1 MPRKKE
7 QYKHVHKPNTT
18 EVLYCLS
25 TMPYYSKVLAETY
38 PEKVY
43 NNFLRK
49 LIELN
54 FLKDEKRRTT
64 IKEVSIELN
73 EKADKITKWIYS
85 IYEDI
90 LELLY
95 NKPELFKT
103 DGTLCTLT
111 MSYFDSHCF
120 IKIYLPFLPRKG
132 DQFEFSFAK
141 AKTGTYNYRVKSIT
155 HEINEDKY
163 EAVVTLSGD
172 TGSNYGDWLL
182 ERALFQR
189 KISYRDVLEKSSF
202 QLEDLLRK
210 EYRS

>member
-1 MPRKKE
+1 
-7 QYKHVHKPNTT
+7 
-18 EVLYCLS
+18 
-25 TMPYYSKVLAETY
+25 MPYYSKVLAETF

-43 NNFLRK
+43 NNFLKK

-73 EKADKITKWIYS
+73 EKADKITKWIHS

-111 MSYFDSHCF
+111 MGYFDSYCC

-132 DQFEFSFAK
+132 EHFDFSFTK
-141 AKTGTYNYRVKSIT
+141 AKTGTYNYRVKHIM
-155 HEINEDKY
+155 HEVNEDKY
-163 EAVVTLSGD
+163 EAVIMLTGD
-172 TGSNYGDWLL
+172 MGSDYGDWLR
-182 ERALFQR
+182 EKALFHQE
-189 KISYRDVLEKSSF
+189 IGYRDILEMNSF
-202 QLEDLLRK
+202 QVDDLLRK
-210 EYRS
+210 LYRS